1 VLGDRGE
8 DLLPQEAQQIG
19 LAARRALVRQQDLQP
34 LPRHWSGAPAP
45 ERVEEAHAALRPNR
59 LSNRR
64 LRSVGMLIGTLS
76 PRSLRAASRSARA
89 GALVELLSVT
99 GEPMFEARSTSSLSG
114 MMPSSGVERMSR
126 TSSMLSISPRP
137 ARWTS

>member
-1 VLGDRGE
+1 MGNLDVDLEGRDGRSTVHPHVDVFAPDGDVLGDRGE
-8 DLLPQEAQQIG
+8 DLLTQEAQQIG

-45 ERVEEAHAALRPNR
+45 ERVEEAHAALRPNS

-76 PRSLRAASRSARA
+76 PRSLRAASR
-89 GALVELLSVT
+89 
-99 GEPMFEARSTSSLSG
+99 
-114 MMPSSGVERMSR
+114 
-126 TSSMLSISPRP
+126 
-137 ARWTS
+137 